1 MHCPPKWGGTDF
13 LFPPISGRF
22 LKFWGGTR
30 GEHFPHLGGGG
41 ETEVFPP
48 HRFGGGSPPSWG
60 GERQVRGK
68 WTEWGGTWG
77 GNRGKNGVPPQDEGE
92 ISCSPPFVWFVPPH
106 LGGEPQNWFPP
117 KWGAPNLFPPKI
129 RDLRNSGGETYPR
142 EISVGGK

>member
-22 LKFWGGTR
+22 LKFWG
-30 GEHFPHLGGGG
+30 ELGGGG
-41 ETEVFPP
+41 ISPIWGGNGGVSPPPIWRWFPP
-48 HRFGGGSPPSWG
+48 IL
-60 GERQVRGK
+60 
-68 WTEWGGTWG
+68 GGTSGEGEVDRMGGNLG

-92 ISCSPPFVWFVPPH
+92 ISCSPPFVWFVPPPSW
-106 LGGEPQNWFPP
+106 GGTTKLVPP
-117 KWGAPNLFPPKI
+117 KINGGAPNLFPPKI